1 MKPEIKPASRVGQ
14 TKQLKSIT
22 LSAAVGWALLIALV
36 SFVAGNRWTDIQDA
50 FFSSHEGGSGLPEDM
65 DYSQVEELYDI
76 LRREFDGQLTLEQ
89 LLDGLKD
96 GLASAAGDPY
106 TVYLNEEESSQ
117 FLSDLNGT
125 FTGIGAEL
133 GLDDNDRLIIVAP
146 LSGFPAEKAGLRP
159 QDVILAINGEDAA
172 GIKIEEAVSKI
183 RGEAG
188 TDVTLT
194 ILRGGD
200 RFDVTIT
207 RAEITIP
214 SVEWEIE
221 DSIGIL
227 TVSRFAEDT
236 VELAQKA
243 SREFISADVKGVV
256 LDLRNNSGGFL
267 SGAVDIAG
275 LWLNKG
281 QVVVQQRRGE
291 EVMDTHKA
299 SNGAVLGD
307 LPTIVLIN
315 QGSASA
321 SEIVA
326 GALKDHGKATILGST
341 SYGKGSVQELER
353 LPSGGTLKVT
363 IARWYTPNG
372 HNIDESGIEPD
383 IEVKLT
389 EKDIENSDDR
399 QLKRAKAEL

>member
-1 MKPEIKPASRVGQ
+1 MADNFQSVNRPAKPV
-14 TKQLKSIT
+14 KSIT
-22 LSAAVGWALLIALV
+22 LSAAIGWAVLIALLA
-36 SFVAGNRWTDIQDA
+36 FVIGNRWTDIEDK
-50 FFSSHEGGSGLPEDM
+50 FFSSHQAGLSLPEDM
-65 DYSQVEELYDI
+65 DYSEVEELYDI

-106 TVYLNEEESSQ
+106 TVYLNEEESNQ

-146 LSGFPAEKAGLRP
+146 LGGFPAEKAGLRP
-159 QDVILAINGEDAA
+159 QDVITAINGEDAA

-194 ILRGGD
+194 IFRGGD

-214 SVEWEIE
+214 SVEWEIQ
-221 DSIGIL
+221 DGIGIL
-227 TVSRFAEDT
+227 TVSRFADDT
-236 VELAQKA
+236 VGLAQKA
-243 SREFISADVKGVV
+243 AREFISAGVEGVV

-275 LWLNKG
+275 LWLNKD

-291 EVMDTHKA
+291 EVMDTQKA
-299 SNGAVLGD
+299 SNGAVLGN
-307 LPTIVLIN
+307 LPTVVLIN

-326 GALKDHGKATILGST
+326 GALKDHNKATILGVT

-383 IEVKLT
+383 IEVELT
-389 EKDIENSDDR
+389 EKDIENNNDR
-399 QLKRAKAEL
+399 QLERAKAELK